1 MSALR
6 ILVLAQ
12 CLTDCRPH
20 GEGLVAYEYLRRLA
34 QQGHHLTVLASL
46 VELREPA
53 LPNLHILRVP
63 SVRQLSWFTN
73 PLTSRLEFALRIL
86 PMIWRLRRKQHFDV
100 VHQLNPVA
108 LGMNLYLPVGRTPL
122 VLGPV
127 FLDTMYDAPGVV
139 GGLPALIK
147 RSMVWQLFHR
157 ATRVAGVLPLGYALP
172 QKATKRVRYLGF
184 GGITPEDFPCGE
196 RPADSPAPTILFL
209 ANLREHKGIYD
220 LLEAYK
226 LVLAQLPGT
235 RLVIAGDGPENQRVA
250 ELVRLLPSPA
260 QVTLL
265 GSIPRDSIAA
275 VYREADVYC
284 LPSHLEPFGMS
295 ALEAMASGMP
305 IVATTVG
312 GLQQIVEP
320 EGGLLVPPRS
330 PAALAEALLYLLRD
344 PAMRQRMAAHNRKV
358 VQERYSWRVQISKLE
373 DIYSEAIAQS
383 KHEVSSEHAAETEPE
398 ISIQAQP
405 ESKEQAASTTR

>member
-1 MSALR
+1 VSALR

-34 QQGHHLTVLASL
+34 QQGHQLTVLASL

-53 LPNLHILRVP
+53 PSNLHIQCVH
-63 SVRQLSWFTN
+63 SARQLSWFTN
-73 PLTSRLEFALRIL
+73 PITSRLEFALRIL

-108 LGMNLYLPVGRTPL
+108 LGMNLCLPVGRTPL

-127 FLDTMYDAPGVV
+127 FLDTMYNAPGV
-139 GGLPALIK
+139 GSGLPSLIK
-147 RSMVWQLFHR
+147 RFMVWQLFHR
-157 ATRVAGVLPLGYALP
+157 AARVAGVLPLRYALP
-172 QKATKRVRYLGF
+172 QKAAERVRYLGF
-184 GGITPEDFPCGE
+184 GGITPEDFPWYE
-196 RPADSPAPTILFL
+196 RPTGSSALTILFL

-226 LVLAQLPGT
+226 LVLAQMPHT
-235 RLVIAGDGPENQRVA
+235 RLMIAGDGPENRRVS
-250 ELVRLLPSPA
+250 ELVLSLPSPA

-295 ALEAMASGMP
+295 ALEAMASGLP

-320 EGGLLVPPRS
+320 EGGLLVPPKN
-330 PAALAEALLYLLRD
+330 PAALANALLHLLRD
-344 PAMRQRMAAHNRKV
+344 LAMRQRMATHNRKV

-373 DIYSEAIAQS
+373 DIYCEAIAQS
-383 KHEVSSEHAAETEPE
+383 EHEASALAE
-398 ISIQAQP
+398 P
-405 ESKEQAASTTR
+405 ESKEQAASTPR